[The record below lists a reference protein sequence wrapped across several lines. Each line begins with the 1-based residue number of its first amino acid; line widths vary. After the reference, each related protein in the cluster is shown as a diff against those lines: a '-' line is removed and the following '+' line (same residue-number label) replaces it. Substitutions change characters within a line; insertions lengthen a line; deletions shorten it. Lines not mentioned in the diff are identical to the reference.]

1 MAVVEKRGLMD
12 ETCSQKIDVCDVQ
25 SRTVFERTLLL
36 FRKAQSF
43 TTNLL

>member
-1 MAVVEKRGLMD
+1 MAVAEKRGLID
-12 ETCSQKIDVCDVQ
+12 ETCSQKTMCDVQ

-43 TTNLL
+43 TTNLV